1 MQSSE
6 PIGASKVIA
15 RANPII
21 LGTGWML
28 LGAGLLLHVRVLDKY
43 GWRNPEAFVGLPS
56 SRHAWFYDIAFIGHA
71 IAAGL
76 ALLLAVVTFKL
87 ALPAIRGFNDVI
99 VENGR
104 LHYASRPWMGKSAV
118 SDISARVVP
127 SYQGGFCFAR
137 TTSRSSTSCGDHQA
151 GNLGSSASSLCTIS
165 KPRSRWR
172 PTWKLAAWRFGV
184 ARRNSPLRYG
194 NAVRTANQLGER

>member
-28 LGAGLLLHVRVLDKY
+28 LGAGLLLHIRVLDKY

-71 IAAGL
+71 IAASL

-127 SYQGGFCFAR
+127 SYQGGLLF
-137 TTSRSSTSCGDHQA
+137 RSD
-151 GNLGSSASSLCTIS
+151 NLEIVHVVRRPSGR
-165 KPRSRWR
+165 KPRIIRLKSLYYFETAQQMAANLEACGVEVRGR
-172 PTWKLAAWRFGV
+172 PPEQSAPIW
-184 ARRNSPLRYG
+184 
-194 NAVRTANQLGER
+194 ERSADG